1 MKTVIISI
9 VAITSAIGIA
19 LLCSLAYVNQN
30 AVLQDQINA
39 NMSTYLDAQIKSVET
54 FVEESELKL
63 KLFSKSNIVENVI
76 LDDQKDYNANPSR
89 ELPMFNDES
98 YKTADYYEEHYDH
111 YKAAQAYTMSYYNS
125 LDNWEGLYIGN
136 FETRVL
142 TYTVP
147 PVIGKVLRAEPERVK
162 QLMDSMNADLNGV
175 YNAGIIVSPG
185 TGQLCLS
192 MYCPVLKDDK
202 MIGYVGAGVF
212 HTDLEELL
220 YGLELTGVNSSN
232 FYMINTDTQITY
244 TDTQVTDDPNDAK
257 NYQGEVIAKET
268 KRPVLLEVID
278 RVNNKGTT
286 DDHFEFKDPDTGK
299 MMVVNYKTIPDRN
312 WALVITADKNELY
325 AASKSNLITLMLL
338 GVVTFA
344 LIIALSFISIT
355 FTTRP
360 LAKIT
365 KSIKNL
371 GNLDLNKDNEIKPF
385 VGAKSEVG
393 MIATAVDSLSDSLRS
408 IIGTLGNCSKSLAF
422 NTEEMNGTFR
432 ELRDNIENNAATTE
446 ELSASITNTNSAIDT
461 MCDEMNKMAEMVDD
475 ISRKVKD
482 GSAKSETMIRTSGE
496 MSTKSE
502 EKLQN
507 SVQKITTT
515 KKNIEE
521 AMNALSELSKIDE
534 MASKILDITSQTNLL
549 SLNASIE
556 AARAGDMGRG
566 FAVVADEIGKL
577 ADDSSNTATQIQ
589 NICVASGK
597 SIERV
602 RECFKDII
610 EFMEKD
616 VTVQFQEFT
625 QISQAYGEDVKNI
638 KEAILSIEHTSTEFA
653 NSMRTIKEQVDHVN
667 AASNDNEAG
676 VEDIIQKNDITTNTA
691 DKIMRVAEENEMN
704 AHEINNIIEKFKH

>member
-1 MKTVIISI
+1 
-9 VAITSAIGIA
+9 
-19 LLCSLAYVNQN
+19 
-30 AVLQDQINA
+30 
-39 NMSTYLDAQIKSVET
+39 
-54 FVEESELKL
+54 
-63 KLFSKSNIVENVI
+63 
-76 LDDQKDYNANPSR
+76 
-89 ELPMFNDES
+89 
-98 YKTADYYEEHYDH
+98 
-111 YKAAQAYTMSYYNS
+111 
-125 LDNWEGLYIGN
+125 
-136 FETRVL
+136 
-142 TYTVP
+142 
-147 PVIGKVLRAEPERVK
+147 
-162 QLMDSMNADLNGV
+162 
-175 YNAGIIVSPG
+175 
-185 TGQLCLS
+185 
-192 MYCPVLKDDK
+192 
-202 MIGYVGAGVF
+202 
-212 HTDLEELL
+212 
-220 YGLELTGVNSSN
+220 
-232 FYMINTDTQITY
+232 
-244 TDTQVTDDPNDAK
+244 
-257 NYQGEVIAKET
+257 
-268 KRPVLLEVID
+268 
-278 RVNNKGTT
+278 
-286 DDHFEFKDPDTGK
+286 
-299 MMVVNYKTIPDRN
+299 
-312 WALVITADKNELY
+312 
-325 AASKSNLITLMLL
+325 
-338 GVVTFA
+338 
-344 LIIALSFISIT
+344 
-355 FTTRP
+355 
-360 LAKIT
+360 
-365 KSIKNL
+365 
-371 GNLDLNKDNEIKPF
+371 
-385 VGAKSEVG
+385 
-393 MIATAVDSLSDSLRS
+393 
-408 IIGTLGNCSKSLAF
+408 
-422 NTEEMNGTFR
+422 MNGTFR

-521 AMNALSELSKIDE
+521 AMNALSDE